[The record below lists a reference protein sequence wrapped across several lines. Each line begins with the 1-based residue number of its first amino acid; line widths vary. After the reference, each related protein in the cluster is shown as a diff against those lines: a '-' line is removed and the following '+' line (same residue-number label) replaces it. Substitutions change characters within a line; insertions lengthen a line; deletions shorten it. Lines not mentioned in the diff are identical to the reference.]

1 MTDPDGAADT
11 LLRVDRLS
19 KSFPVRGG
27 VFGLA
32 SRRIHAVSS
41 VSFALRK
48 GEVLGLVGE
57 SGSGKST
64 LGRAVLRLTEPSGGK
79 VVFDGT
85 DVTALD
91 SDGLRRL
98 RRRMQIVFQD
108 PYGSLDPRK
117 TVRRTLAEALAIHG
131 MDASDAWLTETL
143 EQVGLGAPHLSR
155 YPHEFSGGQRQRIAI
170 ARALSVGPEF
180 VVADEPVSALDV
192 SIQAQIINLMADL
205 KSELNLAMLFIGHD
219 LSVIE
224 HVSDRVMVLYLGR
237 TMEIAPVDRIYASP
251 RHPYTQALLSAA
263 PQLRGH
269 KTKRTILK
277 GEQPSPAAP
286 PSGCV
291 FRTRCPFALPACAE
305 AVPPLVEVE
314 PGHYN
319 ACIRDP
325 ITP

>member
-1 MTDPDGAADT
+1 MIAADGGSDP
-11 LLRVDRLS
+11 LLRIDQLS

-27 VFGLA
+27 VFGLT
-32 SRRIHAVSS
+32 SWQIHAVTS
-41 VSFALRK
+41 VSFTLKR

-64 LGRAVLRLTEPSGGK
+64 LGRAVLRLIEPSAGK
-79 VVFDGT
+79 VVFDGI
-85 DVTALD
+85 DVTALGPD
-91 SDGLRRL
+91 SLRRL
-98 RRRMQIVFQD
+98 RRRMQIVFQN
-108 PYGSLDPRK
+108 PYASLDPRK

-131 MDASDAWLTETL
+131 MDASDARLTETL
-143 EQVGLGAPHLSR
+143 ERVGLGSAHLSR
-155 YPHEFSGGQRQRIAI
+155 YPHEFSGGQRQRVGI

-219 LSVIE
+219 LDVIE

-237 TMEIAPVDRIYASP
+237 VMEIAPVDQIYALP

-263 PQLRGH
+263 PQLHSR
-269 KTKRTILK
+269 KTKRIILK

-291 FRTRCPFALPACAE
+291 FRTRCPYALPACVE
-305 AVPPLVEVE
+305 TVPPLVEVE
-314 PGHYN
+314 PRHHS
-319 ACIRDP
+319 ACIREDIP
-325 ITP
+325 